1 MYHLNLASNVTVMNH
16 PISARPVMAAVLAAA
31 LALVAGCNTLTAEN
45 YARVKVGMDYVE
57 AKAILGTPDRC
68 DEAIG
73 LKTCVW
79 GDAQRSATLRFVG
92 DKVVF
97 HSATNLR

>member
-1 MYHLNLASNVTVMNH
+1 MYHLNLASNVTFMNH
-16 PISARPVMAAVLAAA
+16 AISARPVMAAVLAAA

-45 YARVKVGMDYVE
+45 YARVKVGMDYAE

-79 GDAQRSATLRFVG
+79 GDAQRNATLRFVG